1 MNEILI
7 SDLFSPAFPSQGDGL
22 TFPTRLVN
30 TDVEQATVTLQP
42 EANKK

>member
-1 MNEILI
+1 MRTSIN
-7 SDLFSPAFPSQGDGL
+7 DFFSPAFCSQGDGL

-42 EANKK
+42 EEPSKK

>member
-1 MNEILI
+1 MTTSA
-7 SDLFSPAFPSQGDGL
+7 SDFFSPALYSQGDGL

-42 EANKK
+42 EPNKK

>member
-1 MNEILI
+1 MTTSV
-7 SDLFSPAFPSQGDGL
+7 SDFPSLAFCSQGDGL

-42 EANKK
+42 EPNKT